1 MKYVIRRAI
10 LGVVSI
16 PVVAGTYVALY
27 AFLVLAGADSWM
39 SFDEVFANGVN
50 IAIVVAIILVF
61 YPQFS
66 RLVDKLSA

>member
-16 PVVAGTYVALY
+16 PVVAGTYIALY

-39 SFDEVFANGVN
+39 SFDEVFDNGVN
-50 IAIVVAIILVF
+50 IAIVVAIILTF

>member
-1 MKYVIRRAI
+1 MKFVIRRAI
-10 LGVVSI
+10 AGLISI

-27 AFLVLAGADSWM
+27 AFLVMAGADSWM

-50 IAIVVAIILVF
+50 IGLTVAVILTF

-66 RLVDKLSA
+66 RLVDKF

>member
-1 MKYVIRRAI
+1 MKFVIRRAI

-39 SFDEVFANGVN
+39 SFDEVFDNGVN
-50 IAIVVAIILVF
+50 IAIVVAIILTF

-66 RLVDKLSA
+66 RLVDRLSA